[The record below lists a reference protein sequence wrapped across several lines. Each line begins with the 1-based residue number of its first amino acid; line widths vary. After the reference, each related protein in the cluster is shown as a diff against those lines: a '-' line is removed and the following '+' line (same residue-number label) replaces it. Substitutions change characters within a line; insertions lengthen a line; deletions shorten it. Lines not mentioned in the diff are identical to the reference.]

1 MPFDVAE
8 LAPGLTVARTGFTG
22 DLGYELWTP
31 AEKALALW
39 DRLWASGHNYG
50 LRPIGYAALDLA
62 RIEAGF
68 VLCGP
73 DLKWAQAAFMPTRG
87 RPPFERR
94 PVRLVHFAMG
104 DLNASLA
111 LLPTPEAVNG

>member
-68 VLCGP
+68 VVCGTDFKSARSEEHTSELQP
-73 DLKWAQAAFMPTRG
+73 LMRISYAVFCLKKQQYQYKTTTDTPISHTR
-87 RPPFERR
+87 
-94 PVRLVHFAMG
+94 
-104 DLNASLA
+104 
-111 LLPTPEAVNG
+111 

>member
-68 VLCGP
+68 VVCGT
-73 DLKWAQAAFMPTRG
+73 DFKSAQAAVRPTRG
-87 RPPFERR
+87 RTPFELRSEARR
-94 PVRLVHFAMG
+94 VGKECVSTGRSRWAPY
-104 DLNASLA
+104 
-111 LLPTPEAVNG
+111 P